1 MMRNILLALLALF
14 LVACHPSEKA
24 PKMETA
30 AVLAKTEETNKIG
43 EKYITKKQWK
53 HEAMQKATRV
63 IVVVRTA
70 EIEPLAASYNSLG
83 DVELA
88 SDSKQDKTSASF
100 IIYTYAQDEKHK
112 LTLVEKEVIAD
123 PLLSH

>member
-1 MMRNILLALLALF
+1 MRNILFAMVVLL
-14 LVACHPSEKA
+14 LVACQASDKA
-24 PKMETA
+24 PKIETA
-30 AVLAKTEETNKIG
+30 AVLAKTEETNKLG
-43 EKYITKKQWK
+43 EAYVAKKQWK
-53 HEAMQKATRV
+53 QDQMQKATRV

-70 EIEPLAASYNSLG
+70 EIEPLAATYNSLG

-100 IIYTYAQDEKHK
+100 VIYIYAQDDKHK

>member
-1 MMRNILLALLALF
+1 MALLVLF

-24 PKMETA
+24 APKTETA
-30 AVLAKTEETNKIG
+30 AILAKTEELNKIG
-43 EKYITKKQWK
+43 EAFVAKKKWK
-53 HEAMQKATRV
+53 HDQMQKATRV

-100 IIYTYAQDEKHK
+100 VIYTYAQDDKHK